1 MTCLLFHLVVAK
13 KNGKVKLKCPKKSEV
28 IFVLSAKVDG
38 PYVNN
43 LDAKKKTK
51 ECFEQMTEKLK
62 DEKKGKG
69 PV

>member
-1 MTCLLFHLVVAK
+1 MVAK
-13 KNGKVKLKCPKKSEV
+13 KNGKVKLKCPKKTEL
-28 IFVLSAKVDG
+28 IFVLSAKVNG

-51 ECFEQMTEKLK
+51 ECFEQMTEKLE
-62 DEKKGKG
+62 DEKKGKE